1 MSTDAPKTDTPKP
14 RRARATSY
22 DVYRQDAD
30 GTLDPI
36 MGDVKASTRREAIV
50 KATADLDEDR
60 QYGTF
65 ATVKCG
71 EMRTDTRTRKVE
83 PTDLWS

>member
-14 RRARATSY
+14 RKARATSY

-36 MGDVKASTRREAIV
+36 MGDVKAPTRREAIV

-65 ATVKCG
+65 STVKRG
-71 EMRTDTRTRKVE
+71 ELQSITRARKVE
-83 PTDLWS
+83 PQDVWS

>member
-14 RRARATSY
+14 RKARATSY

-30 GTLDPI
+30 GTLDLVAA
-36 MGDVKASTRREAIV
+36 DVKASTRREAIV
-50 KATADLDEDR
+50 KATAELDENR

-65 ATVKCG
+65 STVKHG
-71 EMRTDTRTRKVE
+71 ELQSTTRGRKTE
-83 PTDLWS
+83 PTDVWT

>member
-14 RRARATSY
+14 RKPRATSY

-30 GTLDPI
+30 GTLDLVAA
-36 MGDVKASTRREAIV
+36 DVKAPTRREAIV
-50 KATADLDEDR
+50 KATADLDENR

-65 ATVKCG
+65 CTVKHG
-71 EMRTDTRTRKVE
+71 ELQSITRARKVE
-83 PTDLWS
+83 PQDVWS